1 VYELGFARLGLV
13 EDLGERSSYLTVA
26 KGVPVYSSDGEKL
39 GRVVRVLSAPNIDM
53 FDGVVFDTTAGP
65 GGHRFVD
72 APEVG
77 EIFERGVVL
86 KIDAAA
92 AASLPAPAA
101 NPGSLAVNPADLAA
115 GRSRGF
121 LGRTWDRLSGKG

>member
-1 VYELGFARLGLV
+1 M
-13 EDLGERSSYLTVA
+13 EDLGKPSSYLTVD

-39 GRVVRVLSAPNIDM
+39 GRVVKVLSAPNIDM

-92 AASLPAPAA
+92 ASNLPAPGA
-101 NPGSLAVNPADLAA
+101 NPGALSVNPADLAG
-115 GRSRGF
+115 GRGRGA
-121 LGRTWDRLSGKG
+121 LGRVWDRLSGKG

>member
-1 VYELGFARLGLV
+1 V
-13 EDLGERSSYLTVA
+13 EDLGKPSSYLTVN

-39 GRVVRVLSAPNIDM
+39 GRVVKVLSAPNIDV
-53 FDGVVFDTTAGP
+53 FDGVIFDTTAGP

-77 EIFERGVVL
+77 EIYEGGVVL

-92 AASLPAPAA
+92 AAKLPAPGA
-101 NPGSLAVNPADLAA
+101 NPGSLSVNPADLAG
-115 GRSRGF
+115 GRSRGA
-121 LGRTWDRLSGKG
+121 LGRVWDRLTGKG

>member
-1 VYELGFARLGLV
+1 M
-13 EDLGERSSYLTVA
+13 EDLGKPTSYLTVD

-53 FDGVVFDTTAGP
+53 FDGIVFDTTAGP

-77 EIFERGVVL
+77 EIFEKGVVL
-86 KIDAAA
+86 KIDAAT
-92 AASLPAPAA
+92 ASSLSAPGA
-101 NPGSLAVNPADLAA
+101 NPGSIAVNPADLVG
-115 GRSRGF
+115 GRGRGA
-121 LGRTWDRLSGKG
+121 LGRAWDRLSGKG

>member
-1 VYELGFARLGLV
+1 MD
-13 EDLGERSSYLTVA
+13 DLGERSSYLTVS

-77 EIFERGVVL
+77 EIFERGIVL
-86 KIDAAA
+86 KIDAAEA
-92 AASLPAPAA
+92 AKLSSPDA
-101 NPGSLAVNPADLAA
+101 NPGALKVNPADLT
-115 GRSRGF
+115 GSRRGF
-121 LGRTWDRLSGKG
+121 LGRAWDRLSGKS

>member
-1 VYELGFARLGLV
+1 MEN
-13 EDLGERSSYLTVA
+13 LGEPGSYLTVS
-26 KGVPVYSSDGEKL
+26 KGVTVYSSDGEDL
-39 GRVVRVLSAPNIDM
+39 GRVVEVLSAPNIDM
-53 FDGVVFDTTAGP
+53 FDGIIFDTTAGP

-92 AASLPAPAA
+92 AAALPKPGK
-101 NPGSLAVNPADLAA
+101 NPGALEVSADDVA
-115 GRSRGF
+115 GEPGPGVLRRAWN
-121 LGRTWDRLSGKG
+121 LLSGKG

>member
-1 VYELGFARLGLV
+1 M

-26 KGVPVYSSDGEKL
+26 KGVPVFSSDGEKL

-77 EIFERGVVL
+77 EIFERGIVL
-86 KIDAAA
+86 KIDAAEA
-92 AASLPAPAA
+92 AKLPPPDA
-101 NPGSLAVNPADLAA
+101 NPGALKVNPADLA
-115 GRSRGF
+115 GSRRGP
-121 LGRTWDRLSGKG
+121 LGRAWDRLSGKS

>member
-1 VYELGFARLGLV
+1 MD
-13 EDLGERSSYLTVA
+13 DLGAPSSYLTID

-39 GRVVRVLSAPNIDM
+39 GRVVKVLSAPNIDM

-92 AASLPAPAA
+92 AAELPVPGA
-101 NPGSLAVNPADLAA
+101 NPGSISVNPADLGPGAK
-115 GRSRGF
+115 RGA
-121 LGRTWDRLSGKG
+121 LGRFWDRLSGKG